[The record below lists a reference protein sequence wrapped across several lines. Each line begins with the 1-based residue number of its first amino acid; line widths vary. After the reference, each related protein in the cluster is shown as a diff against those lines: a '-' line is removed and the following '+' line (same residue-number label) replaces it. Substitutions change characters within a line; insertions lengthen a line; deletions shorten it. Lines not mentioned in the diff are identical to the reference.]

1 MQLLRRLSVPLI
13 CVGFA
18 ATTSC
23 GGGAENED
31 PLIKGDGCTLRPV
44 EGDRVCGAGL
54 VCDPVASSDGYVCAT
69 PVELHGQVID
79 ALSTAPLEGALVTAL
94 DETGAP
100 VSDVAVTDL
109 DGNYVLVVAAAR
121 TEDGELAGDS
131 IYTLQAFGYDYQP
144 FPYGVRPALPIS
156 TTDLV
161 TDDASGTLIIDNP
174 TTTVG
179 LLPLP
184 AGERGGA
191 TITGQVGGELP
202 GGTLVVAE
210 DLPGTTRY
218 GVADL
223 SGSYTIFNVTPGNGV
238 VKGYR
243 RGLELETASVTV
255 AAADLAEVNL
265 AAVAEGDSVTGQV
278 SGQVSIVN
286 APGDAVTSVVL
297 VPTSVFNDV
306 FELGPVPF
314 GLRDPDPGNAV
325 SVSGAFNFEGVPSGT
340 YKVLAAFE
348 NDDLVR
354 DPDVTIGGTTIQE
367 VTLAPGDRVSAEE
380 GFKVTEALEIVS
392 PGAEGPEPVSG
403 TPTFVFADDSSEDFY
418 ELQVY
423 DALGTKVWEDLMV
436 PSVSGSKTV
445 EVVYDGPGLTTGMY
459 YQFRASSMRDKQGG
473 ITPISRTEDLRGVF
487 VAQ

>member
-223 SGSYTIFNVTPGNGV
+223 SGNYVIFNVTPGNGV

-255 AAADLAEVNL
+255 AAADLADVNL

-325 SVSGAFNFEGVPSGT
+325 SVSGAF
-340 YKVLAAFE
+340 
-348 NDDLVR
+348 
-354 DPDVTIGGTTIQE
+354 
-367 VTLAPGDRVSAEE
+367 
-380 GFKVTEALEIVS
+380 
-392 PGAEGPEPVSG
+392 
-403 TPTFVFADDSSEDFY
+403 
-418 ELQVY
+418 
-423 DALGTKVWEDLMV
+423 
-436 PSVSGSKTV
+436 
-445 EVVYDGPGLTTGMY
+445 
-459 YQFRASSMRDKQGG
+459 
-473 ITPISRTEDLRGVF
+473 
-487 VAQ
+487 